1 MGHLRDGEAELN
13 RVIERAHT
21 LQQLAPLWFSHSL
34 HVLRCEVAGEAA
46 PALAHGREVV
56 DYAERTG
63 NQLGRI
69 YAYRSLGLA
78 KILNRAWHDAL
89 EVLGTALTIGRE
101 RRLLVHEGG
110 VLALMAAAHLGLGD
124 RARAL
129 TLAEEAIGFIRRGG
143 ARFWEFSAQLT
154 RMHALREIRGLEATR
169 EIEAALA
176 EADAWLEMSG
186 AKSYEPFL
194 HVERAELARL
204 TGDKAAR
211 ERELREAHRLFLEI
225 GAPIRAEQ
233 VAKELAG

>member
-1 MGHLRDGEAELN
+1 MPVSSNSSAAKAVDPLLESVRRADETEDLGLRVAVRVDLSSAYTWAGRLRECLAVVEQGLLLARGALGLGADRIRVSPSLGLSCWHGLALSLMGHLRDGEAELD

-34 HVLRCEVAGEAA
+34 HVLRCEVAGEAG
-46 PALAHGREVV
+46 PALTHGREVV

-110 VLALMAAAHLGLGD
+110 VLALMAAG
-124 RARAL
+124 
-129 TLAEEAIGFIRRGG
+129 I
-143 ARFWEFSAQLT
+143 
-154 RMHALREIRGLEATR
+154 
-169 EIEAALA
+169 
-176 EADAWLEMSG
+176 SG
-186 AKSYEPFL
+186 SVTP
-194 HVERAELARL
+194 
-204 TGDKAAR
+204 
-211 ERELREAHRLFLEI
+211 
-225 GAPIRAEQ
+225 
-233 VAKELAG
+233 